1 MNGFSEFLDKLSEY
15 ETEYKSVNGKDLVTL
30 EELKSFI
37 RGKRV
42 QKFGKRRTSLKSLKG
57 LAF

>member
-1 MNGFSEFLDKLSEY
+1 MSGFSEFLDKLSEY
-15 ETEYKSVNGKDLVTL
+15 EMEYRAANGKDLVTL

-37 RGKRV
+37 RGKRI